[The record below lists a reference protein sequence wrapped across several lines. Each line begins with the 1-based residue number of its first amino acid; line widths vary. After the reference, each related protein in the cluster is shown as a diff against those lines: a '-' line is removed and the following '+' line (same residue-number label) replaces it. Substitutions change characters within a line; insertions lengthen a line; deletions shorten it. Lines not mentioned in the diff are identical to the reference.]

1 MRFNSKILSAF
12 RFLESIFFNTLD
24 DRHDRLIVLFKLDVN
39 SNLDEGILPV
49 LAFIVCATGKK
60 VNTFKKASR

>member
-24 DRHDRLIVLFKLDVN
+24 DRLIILFKLDLN